1 MLHSK
6 CKSLF
11 FFLFLIDYIYLF
23 IYIFFP
29 SRIPSDKAERSPL
42 KLLHSP
48 NFNIPAITVKASA
61 KHRRSLTTNE
71 EHLLHS
77 GIEHFPGQM
86 NGIVQENKQ
95 PAANGMRQ
103 NDKMEEGKIPTGYGS
118 KFCCQWTVATTED
131 EKIHNERAEQNEEE
145 KQKQE
150 EREGD
155 EANNKESTEQKLF
168 NIATELLQT
177 EKAYVT
183 RLHLLDQVS
192 VYAVGTSK
200 RQICAQCLNGELL
213 K

>member
-1 MLHSK
+1 
-6 CKSLF
+6 
-11 FFLFLIDYIYLF
+11 
-23 IYIFFP
+23 
-29 SRIPSDKAERSPL
+29 
-42 KLLHSP
+42 
-48 NFNIPAITVKASA
+48 
-61 KHRRSLTTNE
+61 
-71 EHLLHS
+71 
-77 GIEHFPGQM
+77 M

-145 KQKQE
+145 KRKQE

-200 RQICAQCLNGELL
+200 RQICAQCLNGDYWNET
-213 K
+213 